1 MKPLS
6 NTGHQD
12 LLFALLFLG
21 HWPRRWL
28 TGSGSTSGYQSR
40 HANSSTNS
48 FTLFWHFCS
57 PRRPPT
63 ESRRVNTHPDYTHN
77 GLVCCFKNHPQSY
90 FYSLRMTNQR
100 TKWVISC
107 SIKRKET
114 LLKNQLELPQTVNF
128 LQQSQISSS
137 KNWPAWLY
145 SFFRDTGFYSPR
157 FASQVKFLQ
166 FL

>member
-63 ESRRVNTHPDYTHN
+63 ESRRMNTHPDYTHN

-128 LQQSQISSS
+128 LQQSQISSFARS
-137 KNWPAWLY
+137 KN
-145 SFFRDTGFYSPR
+145 GR
-157 FASQVKFLQ
+157 FGCNLSLETQVFTLLDLPLK
-166 FL
+166 